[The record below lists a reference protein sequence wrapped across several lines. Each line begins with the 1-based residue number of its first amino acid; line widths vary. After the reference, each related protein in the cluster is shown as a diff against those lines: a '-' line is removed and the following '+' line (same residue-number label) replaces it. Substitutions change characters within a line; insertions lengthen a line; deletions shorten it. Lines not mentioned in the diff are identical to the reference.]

1 MIAKSLIYKGAMPK
15 IEIDPETYSVTADG
29 ELLVCEPAETL
40 PISQRY
46 FFSTREASHSRAMS
60 RSRTLPASPMVTTM
74 TRRKSLIV
82 PIRSAAAIAFGFDIY
97 YVKHHQ

>member
-29 ELLVCEPAETL
+29 ELLVCEPAEML

-60 RSRTLPASPMVTTM
+60 RSRNLPASPMGHDHDSQ
-74 TRRKSLIV
+74 K
-82 PIRSAAAIAFGFDIY
+82 IADRADPVSGGNCIWFR
-97 YVKHHQ
+97 HLLC